1 MGAIVLSMLEVMRR
15 PECRVKLIV
24 SHTLNIIYL
33 RKGNRGTLIKLLNM
47 KTKSPKTML
56 EDSKKES
63 YAKPEVNIINLEP
76 EGAILV
82 SSDPTGSGEDMPW
95 RY

>member
-1 MGAIVLSMLEVMRR
+1 
-15 PECRVKLIV
+15 
-24 SHTLNIIYL
+24 
-33 RKGNRGTLIKLLNM
+33 
-47 KTKSPKTML
+47 ML